1 MATVLFRKLRLS
13 GFGPY
18 RDTVTCRLT
27 HGVNTLIARNEAGK
41 SSLVAGLIATIFGLP
56 GKSDPGQ
63 FGQARFKNR
72 YGPARF
78 EGELEFEADGVV
90 YNIWRDFESHKIALS
105 VFDNG
110 KQKNLVSGEH
120 NPLATKGNAEYV
132 RWLKELFGIVSRE
145 LFEATFCVT
154 QPLPESTKKD
164 GQGQKELDKD
174 VQELLSGTGVTFAKA
189 QEVLLFDLKKQT
201 RFTRERGLTRVDQR
215 TDGDLEVIEA
225 RIDDLSERLEKARG
239 VADSLEVVRERLSF
253 LQGGLD
259 AKATEL
265 ESKRDIR
272 NALTEWRRLKSEYD
286 RAVLDL
292 NRIRKAYGDAE
303 FCEREITKES
313 DELKTLYPEFESYPE
328 FENAPGSVDKD
339 LDALIAL
346 RQELSSL
353 GETISRIESQLDER
367 KSKKKQLEEDI
378 SSLRNWGEL
387 GNTPQAEVRNRQRIA
402 SDLMDEWEKFEA
414 DLAEQAE
421 CEEILDGELALI
433 DEAEDEERMALSTY
447 ETNLTRLEREK
458 SEAWR
463 RLQDVEARFREFEAS
478 CLEYNERYE
487 DLECLPQD
495 ALSILGKKLQLMRS
509 MEFLRHKSSELKKEL
524 LPPVWA
530 RIGAMLVLAVSGWAC
545 SGLVL
550 AARWGVAPAA
560 SGSGSGAWI
569 PIAFAAVLGW
579 VGWFAAKPVW
589 ALAHSSLR
597 KEERELLACIAT
609 CKSDMEEIDAS
620 LGEPISSAD
629 EMELGRFQ
637 ERLSQ
642 RDREKM
648 ILDEK
653 KRRLPPEEGREEAE
667 DAFLRSQKKYHEF
680 MELTGRFREQFSD
693 ISAAY
698 DRWNQTERRK
708 ADAARR
714 VSEFATQNFGCDS
727 TAVSACAISSPGVS
741 CKWRE
746 IAELV
751 RIAVPGEDMDS
762 IGELVEFVRKS
773 DDAWWM
779 SIQGEAEQYEA
790 LRREEEQLSA
800 VMTDGEMHLFRAQE
814 ERKQKE
820 ELYDET
826 ASSVEAIVDAA
837 GGDPKL
843 ARERWSKL
851 RDCTIALENKR
862 ALLKKVL
869 SDHKVASLDELS
881 LVVTKCQTEALG
893 AEDRWQKLIQAKPGL
908 PEKQA
913 ADDPEKVDGYVRS
926 LDAAILALEKEVDE
940 LQEAHRKCR
949 YELGDLE
956 RENPINIAQ
965 AELELKEEKER
976 RERIRLQAD
985 ALTLAYLE
993 LAHAIREFHESH
1005 RIRLEQATM
1014 RHFQRITGV
1023 SRRAV
1028 TIDDDFRVSLD
1039 VDGRP
1044 CDIAQLSKGAQDQ
1057 LYIALRLA
1065 ISDLLSSD
1073 INLPLIFD
1081 DPFVTSDSKRL
1092 DNIGIAL
1099 SYLADERQIIVLSHN
1114 GTLADWGAPMIL
1126 DHM

>member
-120 NPLATKGNAEYV
+120 NPLATKGNAEYE

-189 QEVLLFDLKKQT
+189 QEVLLGDLKKQT

-215 TDGDLEVIEA
+215 TDGELEVIEA
-225 RIDDLSERLEKARG
+225 RIADLSERLERARG

-265 ESKRDIR
+265 ESKRDTR

-303 FCEREITKES
+303 SCTREIAKES
-313 DELKTLYPEFESYPE
+313 DELKTLYPE

-339 LDALIAL
+339 LDALITL
-346 RQELSSL
+346 RQELTSL

-402 SDLMDEWEKFEA
+402 SDLMDEWKKFEA

-433 DEAEDEERMALSTY
+433 DEAEDEERMALATY
-447 ETNLTRLEREK
+447 ETNFARLEREK

-478 CLEYNERYE
+478 RLEYNERYG
-487 DLECLPQD
+487 DLESLPQD
-495 ALSILGKKLQLMRS
+495 ALSILGKKSQLMRS
-509 MEFLRHKSSELKKEL
+509 MELQRHKSSELKKEL

-530 RIGAMLVLAVSGWAC
+530 RIGAMLVFAVLAWAC

-550 AARWGVAPAA
+550 ATRWGVAPAPAA

-569 PIAFAAVLGW
+569 PIAFAAVLGC
-579 VGWFAAKPVW
+579 VGWFAAMPVW
-589 ALAHSSLR
+589 ALAHSGLR
-597 KEERELLACIAT
+597 KEERELSACIAT
-609 CKSDMEEIDAS
+609 CRSDMEEIDSS

-629 EMELGRFQ
+629 EMELGRLE
-637 ERLSQ
+637 ERLNQ
-642 RDREKM
+642 RDRDKT

-653 KRRLPPEEGREEAE
+653 KRRLPSEEDREEAE
-667 DAFLRSQKKYHEF
+667 DAFFRSQKKYDEF

-693 ISAAY
+693 IGAAY
-698 DRWNQTERRK
+698 ARWNHVEGRK
-708 ADAARR
+708 AEVARR
-714 VSEFATQNFGCDS
+714 VSEFAVQNFGCDS

-762 IGELVEFVRKS
+762 IGEFVEIVRKS

-779 SIQGEAEQYEA
+779 SIQRDAEQYEA
-790 LRREEEQLSA
+790 LRRDEEQLSA
-800 VMTDGEMHLFRAQE
+800 VITDGEMHLFRAQE

-826 ASSVEAIVDAA
+826 ASSVEAILDAA

-851 RDCTIALENKR
+851 RDRTIALENKR
-862 ALLKKVL
+862 VFLKKLL

-893 AEDRWQKLIQAKPGL
+893 AEDRWQKLIHSKPGL
-908 PEKQA
+908 PEKQE
-913 ADDPEKVDGYVRS
+913 ADDPEKVDRYVRS
-926 LDAAILALEKEVDE
+926 LDAAILALEKEVDD

-993 LAHAIREFHESH
+993 LTQAIREFHESH
-1005 RIRLEQATM
+1005 RTRLEDATM

-1039 VDGRP
+1039 IDGRR

-1092 DNIGIAL
+1092 DNIGVAL
-1099 SYLADERQIIVLSHN
+1099 SHLADERQILVLSHN
-1114 GTLADWGAPMIL
+1114 ETLADWGVPIVL